1 MVTVISLLVA
11 GIILGY
17 LLRNRRK
24 FLVVSARLTDGAI
37 FLLLFFLGV
46 SVGMNEEV
54 ISNFQNIGL
63 QAFLLTVLATLGSVL
78 VTWLFYLLFF
88 RKR

>member
-63 QAFLLTVLATLGSVL
+63 QAFLLTVLATLGSVI

>member
-63 QAFLLTVLATLGSVL
+63 QAFLLTVLATLGSVF